1 MSLTEFQPTYVKLT
15 REGDAVV
22 ASFDRPNLTE
32 DENIE
37 QLGHEL
43 FSLVD
48 QFDCRKVVLNL
59 SAVEYVTS
67 SFLGKMIT
75 LHRKLHRKE
84 GKLVIC
90 HVHGGVADVMRTS
103 RLLDYFHVTDSLDR
117 ALAELN

>member
-1 MSLTEFQPTYVKLT
+1 MSLIDFQPTYLKLS
-15 REGDAVV
+15 RDGEAVV
-22 ASFDRPNLTE
+22 AAFDRPNLSE

-48 QFDCRKVVLNL
+48 QYDCRKVVLNL
-59 SAVEYVTS
+59 SAVEFVTS

-75 LHRKLHRKE
+75 LHRKLHRKD

-90 HVHGGVADVMRTS
+90 HVHGGVADVMRSS
-103 RLLDYFHVTDSLDR
+103 RLLEYFHVTDSLDR
-117 ALAELN
+117 ALTEMN